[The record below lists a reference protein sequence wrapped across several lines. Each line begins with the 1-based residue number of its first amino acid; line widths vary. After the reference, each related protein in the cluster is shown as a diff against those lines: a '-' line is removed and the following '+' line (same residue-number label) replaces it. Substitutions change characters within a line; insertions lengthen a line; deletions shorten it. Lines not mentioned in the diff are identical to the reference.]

1 MPVQDGEFYRLTEEQ
16 IKSNLEDNLKRLL
29 DKSADPGNLVTKQLD
44 AEATTLAENQEEAL
58 ERVYYAGYLEDAE
71 GKELDKL
78 VDLISL
84 TRREASPATGTATFS
99 RQTPPTSTYTIP
111 RGTKMQTE
119 GLPPMQFETTDSS
132 ALQFIEG
139 WESNDLADWI
149 GDVSDFSVVE
159 SDTLRENYAVQLP
172 AIAGSAIRLESGG
185 FSIGT
190 TFNANIKP
198 QSGSITE
205 FRFARQDES
214 HYHAAIVDTSAGEI
228 QLETVK
234 EGSVVTSSSKQVS
247 IPTGSETHVEFR
259 WSLHN
264 QNRITLY
271 DSPEKGEELAT
282 LFLDNPTQWAGG
294 NIELASGDGQATSLV
309 GDLTTTQTTVNI
321 EALDGGINT
330 NVGPDQIQVMSD
342 GVAGVESV
350 TNQVSTGNTKYL
362 NAGLNPFSPGQEREG
377 DEELRERAF
386 NNTSI
391 GGAATGTAIKS
402 NVRDLP
408 GVESVDIFKNKS
420 PDVKDG
426 LPSHSYEVLV
436 YGGSNKDVAN
446 AIYETAS
453 LDSQDVGG
461 IHGTENTYTLS
472 PDLASNAVTIH
483 FSRPAKLD
491 VDIELDLI
499 VDDNYVG
506 DNEIKS
512 IIVSYI
518 GGTDID
524 GSFMPGG
531 DAGEDIYEAVLKQQI
546 TDPTELGVWE
556 VDSVLIDK
564 NGDGTDD
571 TTELASGADVL
582 EVADSEI
589 TQTNARDNSITVN
602 TSPK

>member
-1 MPVQDGEFYRLTEEQ
+1 MPAQDGEFYRLTEEQ
-16 IKSNLEDNLKRLL
+16 IKSNLEDNLKQLL

-99 RQTPPTSTYTIP
+99 RETPPTSTYTIP
-111 RGTKMQTE
+111 SGTKIQTE
-119 GLPPMQFETTDSS
+119 GLPPIQFETTDPS

-139 WESNDLADWI
+139 WENNDLAKWI
-149 GDVSDFSVVE
+149 GNVDDFSVVE

-172 AIAGSAIRLESGG
+172 AIAGSSIKLESGG

-190 TFNANIKP
+190 TFNANVKP

-205 FRFARQDES
+205 FRFGQQDES
-214 HYHAAIVDTSAGEI
+214 HYHAAIVDLSAGEI

-234 EGSVVTSSSKQVS
+234 EGSIVTSSSQQVT
-247 IPTGSETHVEFR
+247 IPADTEAHVEFR
-259 WSLHN
+259 WSIHN

-294 NIELASGDGQATSLV
+294 NLALASGDGQATSLV
-309 GDLTTTQTTVNI
+309 GDLTTTQSTVNI
-321 EALDGGINT
+321 EAVNGGIDT
-330 NVGPDQIQVMSD
+330 NIGPDQIKTIAD

-362 NAGLNPFSPGQEREG
+362 NSELNPFSPGQERET

-402 NVRDLP
+402 KVRDLP
-408 GVESVDIFKNKS
+408 GVESVTVFKNKTGE
-420 PDVKDG
+420 VKDG
-426 LPSHSYEVLV
+426 LPSQSFEVLV
-436 YGGSNKDVAN
+436 YGGSNEDIAN
-446 AIYETAS
+446 AIHDTAS

-461 IHGTENTYTLS
+461 IHGTENTYTVS
-472 PDLASNAVTIH
+472 TDLASNSVTIH
-483 FSRPAKLD
+483 FSRPQKLD
-491 VDIELDLI
+491 VNIELDLI
-499 VDDNYVG
+499 VDDSYIG
-506 DNEIKS
+506 DNEVKS
-512 IIVSYI
+512 IIVGYI
-518 GGTDID
+518 GGTDLD
-524 GSFMPGG
+524 GSFMPGSE
-531 DAGEDIYEAVLKQQI
+531 AGEDIYEAVLKQQI
-546 TDPTELGVWE
+546 IDPVEHGVWE
-556 VDSVLIDK
+556 VDTLTIDK

-571 TTELASGADVL
+571 TTTLANGADVL

-589 TQTNARDNSITVN
+589 TQTSARDSSITIN
-602 TSPK
+602 TSKK